1 MSNKLS
7 PLELQKFREYSKDPY
22 HFISECC
29 KLSDPIRGLIPI
41 KIRQYQA
48 LVISDLEYLEQS
60 ETYRL
65 AALAKGRQLGITS
78 IAFCYALWRLI
89 FRRNFTVGLVSSSSI
104 SLPIFERIYKALP
117 QFIKDFCPISVSTKK
132 VINFEN
138 GSKLLL
144 IKHFHDV
151 HSTNFDLGLV
161 DEAAFCLNQMLY
173 DCMFPNFKKLF
184 VFGTPTFTDTT
195 FYSIWD
201 SLPPEQKR
209 TITTEARITEGVMTE
224 HQLDVL
230 TRKMDQTSYSREIM
244 GIFCDY

>member
-7 PLELQKFREYSKDPY
+7 PLDLQKFRAYSKDPY
-22 HFISECC
+22 LFISECC
-29 KLSDPIRGLIPI
+29 KLNDPIRGLIPF
-41 KIRQYQA
+41 KLRQYQA
-48 LVISDLEYLEQS
+48 LVVSDLEFLEQS
-60 ETYRL
+60 RTYSL

-78 IAFCYALWRLI
+78 ITLCYVLWRLI
-89 FRRNFTVGLVSSSSI
+89 FRRDFIIGLISQSPI
-104 SLPIFERIYKALP
+104 SLSIFGRIYKDLP
-117 QFIKDFCPISVSTKK
+117 QFIKDFCPIVYST
-132 VINFEN
+132 NNRYLFAN

-144 IKHFHDV
+144 VKSFHDIKGQG
-151 HSTNFDLGLV
+151 FDLGLV
-161 DEAAFCLNQMLY
+161 DEAALCLNKMLY
-173 DCMFPNFKKLF
+173 ECMFPNFKKLY

-195 FYSIWD
+195 FYSIWN

-209 TITTEARITEGVMTE
+209 TITVEAKITEGVMTE